1 MITTGEMH
9 SIREFTTLAFKKV
22 RIPLEWEWK
31 MINEKGINSDNRKT
45 LIEIDP
51 KYFRST
57 EVDLLLR
64 VRTKAKKKLGLKP
77 KI

>member
-1 MITTGEMH
+1 
-9 SIREFTTLAFKKV
+9 
-22 RIPLEWEWK
+22 